1 MTIAKPTT
9 TIRSLV
15 SNRLLRAKDT
25 IIDIGWYL
33 KIKNMGLFKRVQK
46 REGADDRKCR

>member
-1 MTIAKPTT
+1 MTKAKPT

-25 IIDIGWYL
+25 MIDIGWYQ
-33 KIKNMGLFKRVQK
+33 KIKYKGLFKRVQK
-46 REGADDRKCR
+46 REGADDRQCR